1 MIEGKDRA
9 LGPVSPRN
17 CSDPESCF
25 AFAVFEFKIIVS
37 IILKII
43 HLKLS
48 VNEAKLTYSCAGN
61 SANIQ

>member
-37 IILKII
+37 IILIII
-43 HLKLS
+43 H
-48 VNEAKLTYSCAGN
+48 
-61 SANIQ
+61 